1 MKWPGLGGE
10 ISLEPTAVDPN
21 VWKVIHT
28 TPDWEETTKGLIL
41 VYVDDLL
48 IMASGPLIEEC
59 IKVVSQEW
67 EVSKPEW
74 LGSGQGVKFL
84 GTEIWLT
91 EDCRAGE
98 AVKGLWGS

>member
-1 MKWPGLGGE
+1 M
-10 ISLEPTAVDPN
+10 
-21 VWKVIHT
+21 
-28 TPDWEETTKGLIL
+28 IL

-59 IKVVSQEW
+59 IEVISQEW
-67 EVSKPEW
+67 EVRKPEW